1 MYYFYIVRCA
11 DNSLYCGQ
19 TTDLEKRVKDHNTSP
34 KGAKYTKSRRP
45 VQIVYSERLETIS
58 LALKREIEVK
68 KWSKKKKEEF
78 ILKSNINFIKV

>member
-78 ILKSNINFIKV
+78 ILKSNINF